1 MEIAPTSSVNAAAS
15 SLKLEDLLR
24 VLMTELT
31 HQNPLKPV
39 ENKDFMAQIAQF
51 ASLDSSQRLNAN
63 ISDLLLVQAMNQSV
77 GLIGKSVTVSME
89 SGEATG
95 TVIAM
100 SLTDGA
106 PRLSIRDDNGK
117 HFTDISI
124 GQIRL
129 VRNAQPDS
137 QGAQP

>member
-1 MEIAPTSSVNAAAS
+1 MEIAPTSNLNAAAS

-24 VLMTELT
+24 VLLTELT

-77 GLIGKSVTVSME
+77 GLIGKSVTVALD
-89 SGEATG
+89 SGEVTG

-106 PRLSIRDDNGK
+106 PRLSIKDANGGI
-117 HFTDISI
+117 FTDISI

-129 VRNAQPDS
+129 VRNPL
-137 QGAQP
+137 

>member
-1 MEIAPTSSVNAAAS
+1 MEIAPTSSLNAAAS
-15 SLKLEDLLR
+15 GLKLEDLLR
-24 VLMTELT
+24 VLLTELT

-77 GLIGKSVTVSME
+77 GLIGKSVTVALD
-89 SGEATG
+89 SGEVTG

-106 PRLSIRDDNGK
+106 PRLSLRDESGNN
-117 HFTDISI
+117 FTDVSI

-129 VRNAQPDS
+129 VRNPN
-137 QGAQP
+137 

>member
-1 MEIAPTSSVNAAAS
+1 MEIAPTSNLNAAAS

-24 VLMTELT
+24 VLMAELT

-51 ASLDSSQRLNAN
+51 AALGSSQRLNSN

-77 GLIGKSVTVSME
+77 GLIGKSVTAALNN
-89 SGEATG
+89 GEVTG

-106 PRLSIRDDNGK
+106 PRLSIKDANGTT
-117 HFTDISI
+117 FPDISI

-129 VRNAQPDS
+129 VRNPN
-137 QGAQP
+137 

>member
-1 MEIAPTSSVNAAAS
+1 MEIAPTSTVNAAAS

-51 ASLDSSQRLNAN
+51 ASLDSSQRLNSN

-77 GLIGKSVTVSME
+77 GLIGKSVTFATE
-89 SGEATG
+89 SGEVTG

-106 PRLSIRDDNGK
+106 PRLSIRDANGSN
-117 HFTDISI
+117 FTDISI

-129 VRNAQPDS
+129 VRNPN
-137 QGAQP
+137 

>member
-1 MEIAPTSSVNAAAS
+1 MEIAPTSNLNAAAS

-24 VLMTELT
+24 VLMAELT

-51 ASLDSSQRLNAN
+51 ASLDSSQRLNSN

-77 GLIGKSVTVSME
+77 GLIGKSVTAALNN
-89 SGEATG
+89 GEVTG

-106 PRLSIRDDNGK
+106 PRLSIKDANGTT
-117 HFTDISI
+117 FPDISI

-129 VRNAQPDS
+129 VRNPN
-137 QGAQP
+137 